1 MVNYV
6 YDLAEIE
13 ANHFAL
19 MELGTV
25 AASKSVLALAGNGE
39 EKDGKGAK
47 KVKKAKAAG

>member
-25 AASKSVLALAGNGE
+25 AASKSVQALADE
-39 EKDGKGAK
+39 AAAKD
-47 KVKKAKAAG
+47 AKAVENAA